1 MIETGSAEVVEVG
14 RMAAPWSVHL
24 TANWSGELR
33 HNSFEMTSLLWC
45 LEVSLHGPSEHE
57 PTHSM
62 LDSALAGRASLARFS
77 GFEGYRRYGP
87 NYGPLD

>member
-1 MIETGSAEVVEVG
+1 
-14 RMAAPWSVHL
+14 
-24 TANWSGELR
+24 
-33 HNSFEMTSLLWC
+33 MTSLLWC

-87 NYGPLD
+87 NCGPR